1 MKKEKENGDDNT
13 NQDILEIQNR
23 YNKLEAS
30 KKENEE
36 ERDRIEKEKDQIV
49 GKLIKIKKEI
59 KDEFLLH
66 DKNTKF
72 TQKTIDTLND
82 QNRELENNF
91 QKKINDNNNM

>member
-1 MKKEKENGDDNT
+1 
-13 NQDILEIQNR
+13 LEIQNR

-72 TQKTIDTLND
+72 T
-82 QNRELENNF
+82 
-91 QKKINDNNNM
+91 